1 MSRPPGRPL
10 VPAESG
16 AEPPLWGEYGRRIA
30 ILRRVGLFADASST
44 LLAHVAAA
52 LRPIVATPGMVLC
65 REGDTAD
72 LFYIIAEGT
81 LAVTIE
87 AGSKNCELARLG
99 PGEFFGE
106 LALLRDKRR
115 TATVRAITA
124 AQLWALGEADFR
136 ELLAREPDI
145 AAIVERAS
153 RLRETANASAVFEV
167 EHRNLA
173 TLARGQQRITL
184 GRHQSND
191 LAFLSRLV
199 SRNHAVVEWAGD
211 HFTIRDLGSSNGT
224 FVNGRRVTRA
234 PLQDGDEVWVA
245 DERFIFDRRQ
255 IHRPADRRGIRVDVR
270 DVTKM
275 VGGGKTILN
284 RVSLSILPGEFVAIV
299 GGSGAGKTT
308 LMDAISGVSPATG
321 GTVLYNGRD
330 YYASM
335 ALYRNSLGY
344 VPQDDIIHTA
354 LPVRDTLRYA
364 AQLRLP
370 PDTSGADLDAAVDQT
385 LAELSLTDRGKTVVS
400 ALSGGQRK
408 RSSIGVELLTRP
420 RIFFLDEPTSGL
432 DPATDARMM
441 RLMRRLADD
450 GSTVLLTTHATK
462 NVMLCDK
469 VVFLARGGH
478 LAFVGSPQRA
488 LQYFTATGFDEI
500 YERLGEEA
508 TPEEWASLFRGS
520 TDYAHMLGELPD
532 AATAGKATATA
543 DAARFQSLGASGN
556 TGGVA
561 RQLRQFSVLTRRA
574 YQIFTQSPL
583 QLVPLLMQPVIISIL
598 VLILF
603 RSNAFDP
610 NVENPSPAVSILFFL
625 SFAAFQFGLFDGIQ
639 ELVKELPIFRRE
651 RMVNLAILPYVLSKV
666 VVLAP
671 ILIFSEFVMVA
682 VLLLFGRL
690 PSFSPGIYGP
700 MLVTLLLT
708 AFAAV
713 TLGLFAS
720 AMVTTNDQASQ
731 VMPALILPQVLFSG
745 AILAVPSMN
754 EIGRVLS
761 SLMITRWCFE
771 ALGRSAELNDLF
783 ANGASPLASATR
795 LQYGETFSRSVQQ
808 NWLILATFTVVFF
821 ALTCVVL
828 WRKSARA

>member
-1 MSRPPGRPL
+1 MSRPPAGPTIQ
-10 VPAESG
+10 AESG
-16 AEPPLWGEYGRRIA
+16 TEPQLWGEYGRRITF
-30 ILRRVGLFADASST
+30 LRRVGLFADASST
-44 LLAHVAAA
+44 LLAHIAAV
-52 LRPIVATPGMVLC
+52 LRPIAAPPGMVLC

-87 AGSKNCELARLG
+87 AGNKTCELARLG

-106 LALLRDKRR
+106 SALLRSQRR

-124 AQLWALGEADFR
+124 AQLWALGEADFH
-136 ELLAREPDI
+136 ELLAREPEI

-153 RLRETANASAVFEV
+153 RLREAANASAVFEV

-173 TLARGQQRITL
+173 TLARGQHRITL
-184 GRHQSND
+184 GRHQDND
-191 LAFLSRLV
+191 LNFPSRLV
-199 SRNHAVVEWAGD
+199 SRNHAVVEWTGD
-211 HFTIRDLGSSNGT
+211 RYTIRDLGSSNGT

-275 VGGGKTILN
+275 VSGGKLILN
-284 RVSLSILPGEFVAIV
+284 HISLSILPGEFVAIV

-370 PDTSGADLDAAVDQT
+370 PDTSPADLDAAVDQT

-469 VVFLARGGH
+469 IVFLARGGH
-478 LAFVGSPQRA
+478 LAFVGTPRRA
-488 LQYFTATGFDEI
+488 LQYFAADGFDEI

-508 TPEEWASLFRGS
+508 TPEEWASRFRGS
-520 TDYAHMLGELPD
+520 ADYTHMIGELPVAPNPEMATT
-532 AATAGKATATA
+532 AA
-543 DAARFQSLGASGN
+543 AAQFQSLGASGN
-556 TGGVA
+556 TGGIA

-574 YQIFTQSPL
+574 FQIFTTSPL
-583 QLVPLLMQPVIISIL
+583 QLVPLLMQPVIISVL

-651 RMVNLAILPYVLSKV
+651 RMVNLAILPYALSKV
-666 VVLAP
+666 VLLAP

-690 PSFSPGIYGP
+690 PSFSPGVYGP

-713 TLGLFAS
+713 TMGLFAS
-720 AMVTTNDQASQ
+720 ALVTTNDQASQ

-754 EIGRVLS
+754 GIGRALS
-761 SLMITRWCFE
+761 SFMITRWCFE
-771 ALGRSAELNDLF
+771 ALGRSAGLNDLF
-783 ANGASPLASATR
+783 ANGASPIASATR
-795 LQYGETFSRSVQQ
+795 LQYGETFSRNVQQ
-808 NWLILATFTVVFF
+808 NWLILAAFMVVFF
-821 ALTCVVL
+821 ALTCAVL